1 MLTLAA
7 GTRIYLALAPVD
19 MRPSRPAGR
28 ARFADRIIRPLA
40 DDGFDGLAAQVQQA
54 LRRDPFGGQL
64 FLFHSRR
71 GDRLKALWWDG
82 TGHPRAYAAF
92 GHGPSDLFA
101 KRLEH
106 GRFAWPS
113 VKEGAIV
120 LTSAQLAMLIEG
132 LDWRRAVQLTEVARP
147 TAV

>member
-1 MLTLAA
+1 
-7 GTRIYLALAPVD
+7 
-19 MRPSRPAGR
+19 
-28 ARFADRIIRPLA
+28 
-40 DDGFDGLAAQVQQA
+40 
-54 LRRDPFGGQL
+54 
-64 FLFHSRR
+64 
-71 GDRLKALWWDG
+71 LKALWWDG
-82 TGHPRAYAAF
+82 TGLC
-92 GHGPSDLFA
+92 LFA